1 MKIQLTISRM
11 TMWLMPAL
19 ALGQTSTVLAQSASD
34 AGLRVTT
41 RQGIVE
47 GILESSGV
55 RSFKGMPYAAPPVG
69 DLRWK
74 EPQPPASWAG
84 VRKAD
89 HFGPR
94 AMQPPIYS
102 DMVFR
107 SDGMS
112 EDCLYLNVWAPGKK
126 PPADGWPVMF
136 WIYGGNLQFGG
147 NCKYNSTLRIGQ
159 ELSLSSLSN
168 L

>member
-1 MKIQLTISRM
+1 MYSQSFLVVASLIAS
-11 TMWLMPAL
+11 
-19 ALGQTSTVLAQSASD
+19 VLAQGPASVKID
-34 AGLRVTT
+34 DGEVVGVFAP
-41 RQGIVE
+41 
-47 GILESSGV
+47 SGV
-55 RSFKGMPYAAPPVG
+55 RSWKGIPFAKSPPERFSPPQDPVPWKSPLTVTNFKPSCMPQFPYPEQSRNLTIKIFSTPMPE
-69 DLRWK
+69 L
-74 EPQPPASWAG
+74 
-84 VRKAD
+84 
-89 HFGPR
+89 
-94 AMQPPIYS
+94 
-102 DMVFR
+102 
-107 SDGMS
+107 S